1 MKFTFLGTGTSQG
14 IPIIACECAVC
25 TSTNPHDKRLRTA
38 AMIESDDACIVIDAG
53 PDFRQQML
61 LQQVKKLDAIVLT
74 HGHKDHIGGLDDLRA
89 FNYIQQKAMK
99 IYCNAA
105 AEKAVR
111 LVFYYAFGEKKYP
124 GVPEFDMQQISSD
137 SFTIN
142 ALPITP
148 IPLMHSDMPIL
159 GFRFVD
165 LTYITDANFIPA
177 SSWDLIK
184 GSKILIINALRHKK
198 HNSHFTLNEALEV
211 IEKINPEKAYLTH
224 ISHQLGLD
232 AEVNAM
238 LPANVSLAYDGLQ
251 FYF

>member
-99 IYCNAA
+99 IYCNAE

-111 LVFYYAFGEKKYP
+111 LVFYYAFGEKKHP

-159 GFRFVD
+159 GFRFGD

-224 ISHQLGLD
+224 ISHQLGFD